1 MKKVVFW
8 QRLAILLL
16 IGAVAVAMW
25 FLETGCLIQ
34 RFFGIPCMS
43 CGMTRAFFALI
54 NGDFAESFS
63 LHPMLLSVPIL
74 ALIFLF
80 GDKLFKG
87 KTRIPTII
95 LLVLIILGFA
105 VNYVFNL
112 VKIYF

>member
-16 IGAVAVAMW
+16 ICVGAVVMW

-43 CGMTRAFFALI
+43 CGMTRAFFAFI
-54 NGDFAESFS
+54 NGNFAESFS
-63 LHPMLLSVPIL
+63 IHPMLLSVPVL
-74 ALIFLF
+74 ALMFLF

-87 KTRIPTII
+87 KTRIPTMII
-95 LLVLIILGFA
+95 LVLIMLGFS
-105 VNYVFNL
+105 VNYVLNL
-112 VKIYF
+112 VEFYF